1 MSLDDI
7 EDSPQQ
13 QQDSSFDSATN
24 MPPPK
29 PRQLFASNS
38 FSSRVNGSPISVLGK
53 KPTCPVQRPRKQ
65 FRRSNSMF
73 EHPAD
78 IMKQDKKEFS
88 QCGLQ
93 SIMDV
98 DDTHKQVLPHH
109 FPSDSRD
116 GLPRISQ
123 ETMLDVLD
131 GKYKPHFDE
140 TVVVDCRFEYE
151 FQGGH
156 VDGAIN
162 RNDKKMLATELFARE
177 CQTKMLLI
185 LHCEFSVHRA
195 PLVAEHIRREDRR
208 KNEENYPH
216 LSYPEVYILEGGYHS
231 FFQNH
236 SARCYPQAYTQM
248 NAAGHEDTCEREMDK
263 IRQRGKLSRA
273 KTYAFGQGLC
283 AAQDSPTAV
292 QRSNSSFDA
301 DSRRAY
307 NRRIASH

>member
-1 MSLDDI
+1 
-7 EDSPQQ
+7 
-13 QQDSSFDSATN
+13 
-24 MPPPK
+24 
-29 PRQLFASNS
+29 
-38 FSSRVNGSPISVLGK
+38 
-53 KPTCPVQRPRKQ
+53 
-65 FRRSNSMF
+65 MF

-88 QCGLQ
+88 SCGLQ

-109 FPSDSRD
+109 FPADSRD

-131 GKYKPHFDE
+131 GKYKEQFDQI
-140 TVVVDCRFEYE
+140 VVVDCRFEYE
-151 FQGGH
+151 FHGGH

-162 RNDKKMLATELFARE
+162 RNDKKQLASELFARE
-177 CQTKMLLI
+177 MPENTLLV

-195 PLVAEHIRREDRR
+195 PLMAEHIRREDRR
-208 KNEENYPH
+208 KNEENYPR

-231 FFQNH
+231 FFENH
-236 SARCYPQAYTQM
+236 RNRCYPQAYTQM

-273 KTYAFGQGLC
+273 KTYAFGQGLDTI
-283 AAQDSPTAV
+283 QDSPTGV
-292 QRSNSSFDA
+292 QRSYSSFIA
-301 DSRRAY
+301 GSTQAYTRRM
-307 NRRIASH
+307 ASH